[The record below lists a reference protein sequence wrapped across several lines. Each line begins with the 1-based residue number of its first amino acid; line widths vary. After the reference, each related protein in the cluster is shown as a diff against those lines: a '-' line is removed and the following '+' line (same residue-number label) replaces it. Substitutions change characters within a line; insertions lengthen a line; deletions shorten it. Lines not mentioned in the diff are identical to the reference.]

1 MIPNVTTVDKHGT
14 HTYDIISEAFGNDR
28 KIWLSREIN
37 DETATEIIAQLEYLD
52 KQSNADITLYI
63 NSPGGSVSAG
73 LAIIDA
79 MERCRSDVS
88 TVCTGTAASMGA
100 MILVCGTKGKRRV
113 TPYSEVMIHQPLGGF
128 SGQASDM
135 ERAANHL
142 AHTKKVL
149 MTMLS
154 ERTGQPIRKVTS
166 DCDRDSWLSAPEAIE
181 YGIVDSILG
190 KGEK

>member
-37 DETATEIIAQLEYLD
+37 DKTATEIIAQLEYLD

-79 MERCRSDVS
+79 IGD
-88 TVCTGTAASMGA
+88 AA
-100 MILVCGTKGKRRV
+100 
-113 TPYSEVMIHQPLGGF
+113 IHMLGI
-128 SGQASDM
+128 M
-135 ERAANHL
+135 NW
-142 AHTKKVL
+142 
-149 MTMLS
+149 
-154 ERTGQPIRKVTS
+154 P
-166 DCDRDSWLSAPEAIE
+166 APE
-181 YGIVDSILG
+181 
-190 KGEK
+190 